1 MPVFSEPA
9 DTERQD
15 FRRHGRPPTR
25 GTRRQSSARSFHL
38 CISVLPAA
46 VIGILGVAAAAVLY
60 NGDDVTP
67 RAQLVLAAAAVAA
80 VLTLGAAVF
89 GADVATR
96 RFERQPARR
105 PDRVQGPTPEDVQ
118 RRLGELWFSIA
129 RGRQGLKEL
138 TERVKAG
145 ETAPRSEDVPA
156 IESGDAFVRLAY
168 ELRQAQGEAWN
179 AVLDVAASRAPSGT
193 GSAGGGAAAGTGTSS
208 GTDRRVDVFVN
219 LARRMQSLAHRAIKG
234 LDELENQVEDPDL
247 LKGLFRVDH
256 LSTRMRRQAESLAV
270 IGGAASRRQW
280 SRPVTVYEVLRSA
293 IAEVE
298 HYNRVKVVPPVEGT
312 LDGSA
317 VADVVHLLAE
327 LIENAT
333 RFAPPHTQVLV
344 RVDAVTAGLAIEVE
358 DRGLGIPRESQR
370 RLNDLLA
377 DPDRG
382 GAEELLQEGRI
393 GLLVVSA
400 LARRHGVRVEL
411 RDNLYGGVQA
421 TVVVPG
427 ELVGAEPAEAEAV
440 PQAQPAHAE
449 PVPVPAAA
457 AAPAASR
464 ETVPASAYS
473 GPSEGYAPADR
484 FVAADDPG
492 RHANSAAAA
501 NSGPAANPGAVAES
515 GMVDNAERPSL
526 PRRRVQ
532 TNMAPELVNPPA
544 PQHLQDDTEVAHNPG
559 LMAAFQ
565 RGVRGAEESDGVV
578 DGTDGTD

>member
-9 DTERQD
+9 AEAERQD

-60 NGDDVTP
+60 NGEHVTQ
-67 RAQLVLAAAAVAA
+67 RAQIVLAAAAVAA

-89 GADVATR
+89 GADAATR
-96 RFERQPARR
+96 RFERQPARQ
-105 PDRVQGPTPEDVQ
+105 PERVQGQSPEDVQ

-129 RGRQGLKEL
+129 RGRQGLQEL
-138 TERVKAG
+138 AERVKTG

-179 AVLDVAASRAPSGT
+179 AVLDVAASRAPSG
-193 GSAGGGAAAGTGTSS
+193 GES
-208 GTDRRVDVFVN
+208 TDQRVDVFVN

-312 LDGSA
+312 LHGSA

-344 RVDAVTAGLAIEVE
+344 RVDTVTAGLAVEVE

-421 TVVVPG
+421 TVVVPM
-427 ELVGAEPAEAEAV
+427 ELVGAEQEETEAV

-449 PVPVPAAA
+449 PVPVPAGAPVAAA
-457 AAPAASR
+457 AAPRAA
-464 ETVPASAYS
+464 VPASAY
-473 GPSEGYAPADR
+473 PSASESYAPADR
-484 FVAADDPG
+484 YAPADAPG
-492 RHANSAAAA
+492 RHANSAPAA
-501 NSGPAANPGAVAES
+501 NSGPAANPGAPADS
-515 GMVDNAERPSL
+515 GVVDNAERPSL

-532 TNMAPELVNPPA
+532 ANMAPELVNPPA
-544 PQHLQDDTEVAHNPG
+544 PQHQQDDTEVAHNPG

-565 RGVRGAEESDGVV
+565 RGVRGAEESDGVA